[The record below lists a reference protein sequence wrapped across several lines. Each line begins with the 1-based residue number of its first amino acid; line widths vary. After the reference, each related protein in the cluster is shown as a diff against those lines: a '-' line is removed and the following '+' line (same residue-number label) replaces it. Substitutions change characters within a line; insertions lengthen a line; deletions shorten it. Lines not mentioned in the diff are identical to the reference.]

1 MTPRGLQIEAPVIK
15 EDGGTM
21 VVVLSSRYVGDFRGP
36 LGIQVEPLYPGQGG
50 GRLEMCQRKTKAP
63 QLVPVKSS
71 AELASLERRKLCILE
86 SSAILEGRGRGLK
99 TKSGLPRMWIRSVGE
114 PLRVVEVGPHQV
126 YNWDRSVFEAS
137 ARPSTQMRT
146 WTLDGPAARHIR
158 PGSEQLDEKREK
170 DEKAISRDPA
180 AAKEKRLECLE
191 YPLEQ
196 STTTDLPSPFS
207 ERPRGA
213 S

>member
-137 ARPSTQMRT
+137 ARPSTQMRYRVLV
-146 WTLDGPAARHIR
+146 LDDKQHPSVRHVVVAFFGSSGGCAGEPHHVPDGGNPA
-158 PGSEQLDEKREK
+158 G
-170 DEKAISRDPA
+170 
-180 AAKEKRLECLE
+180 
-191 YPLEQ
+191 
-196 STTTDLPSPFS
+196 
-207 ERPRGA
+207 G
-213 S
+213 